1 MITGGQRPLDK
12 PAKILLLLRLLFTR
26 PREFLE
32 RIAVLIEDRREA
44 RLFENG
50 RGPEYAER
58 TSLPEAISRLS
69 EIFDVD
75 FEKLFSEREFQSIH
89 DWVARKSRELQS
101 DPASPFPVFWSADTS
116 LMRLAYALVKVLKPK
131 SVFETGV
138 AYGVTT
144 ETVLTALHG
153 NGSGKLYSVDLPPLR
168 NKAGDSGIGVMVR
181 PEHRD
186 RWHFSRGSSKVL
198 LPALLE
204 RGLGPVGLF
213 IHDSANVYSMQ
224 SFELNLLWE
233 HLTDNGAVLVN
244 NIGRNMAF
252 EEFVREKGGC
262 RWFVIEQ
269 VDKPG
274 DLTGL
279 LLRTGAG
286 RS

>member
-1 MITGGQRPLDK
+1 MNK
-12 PAKILLLLRLLFTR
+12 PAKILLLLRLLFIR

-32 RIAVLIEDRREA
+32 RIAVLIEGRREA

-58 TSLPEAISRLS
+58 ISLKEAWGSLS
-69 EIFDVD
+69 EIFRVE
-75 FEKLFSEREFQSIH
+75 FENLFSEPDFQEVRE
-89 DWVARKSRELQS
+89 WVARKSRELQS

-116 LMRLAYALVKVLKPK
+116 LMRLAYALAKVLKPNL
-131 SVFETGV
+131 VFETGV

-144 ETVLTALHG
+144 ETVLTALDG

-168 NKAGDSGIGVMVR
+168 DKAGDSGIGVMVR

-198 LPALLE
+198 LPALLAS
-204 RGLGPVGLF
+204 GLGPVGLF

-233 HLTDNGAVLVN
+233 HLTKDGAILVN
-244 NIGRNMAF
+244 NIGRNSAF
-252 EEFVREKGGC
+252 EEFVRGKSGC
-262 RWFVIEQ
+262 RTFVIEQ
-269 VDKPG
+269 IDKPG
-274 DLTGL
+274 DLTGVL
-279 LLRTGAG
+279 IRTGAG